1 MYSTDGIPGM
11 EAVEVNRCLA
21 FMLSN
26 KPKQEH
32 LEMCDFVRAQMSLT
46 IVRSNT
52 ILLRGA
58 RDKEA

>member
-1 MYSTDGIPGM
+1 M

-32 LEMCDFVRAQMSLT
+32 LEMCDFVRAQMSLA